1 MKIFLDSVDL
11 KQIQKYQDIGMIDGI
26 TTNPSLMS
34 NSQYDLYETASKI
47 CNVVQGDVSIE
58 VISSDLENMKKEG
71 DKILAISPKIV
82 VKLPMTWEG
91 LQACRYF
98 STRGHKVNMTLC
110 FSANQAFLAAKCG
123 AYYISPFIGRLEDAG
138 ENGLELI
145 RQIKT
150 IYRNYNFKTEILAAS
165 IRSIDHVKEVLLTG
179 ADVVTLPAKILSE
192 LVNHSLTDIGI
203 KKFTEDWHTSG
214 KKI

>member
-11 KQIQKYQDIGMIDGI
+11 EQIQKYQNMGIIDGI

-34 NSQYDLYETASKI
+34 SSQYDLYDTACRI
-47 CNVVQGDVSIE
+47 CDVVQGDISIE

-71 DKILAISPKIV
+71 DKILKISPKIV

-91 LQACRYF
+91 LQACSYF
-98 STRGHKVNMTLC
+98 SDKGHKVNMTLC

-123 AYYISPFIGRLEDAG
+123 ATYISPFIGRLEDAG
-138 ENGLELI
+138 ENGLALI

-150 IYRNYNFKTEILAAS
+150 IYQNYNFKTEILAAS
-165 IRSIDHVKEVLLTG
+165 IRSIDHVKEVLLIG
-179 ADVVTLPAKILSE
+179 GDVVTLPAKILSE
-192 LVNHSLTDIGI
+192 LVNHPLTDIGL
-203 KKFTEDWHTSG
+203 KKFTEDWQKSG

>member
-11 KQIQKYQDIGMIDGI
+11 EQIQKYQNMGIIDGI

-34 NSQYDLYETASKI
+34 SSQYDLYDTARRI
-47 CNVVQGDVSIE
+47 CDVVQGDISIE

-71 DKILAISPKIV
+71 DKILKISPKIV

-91 LQACRYF
+91 LQACSYF
-98 STRGHKVNMTLC
+98 SDKGHKVNMTLC
-110 FSANQAFLAAKCG
+110 FSSNQAFLAAKCG
-123 AYYISPFIGRLEDAG
+123 ATYISPFIGRLEDAG
-138 ENGLELI
+138 ENGLALI

-150 IYRNYNFKTEILAAS
+150 IYQNYNFKTEILAAS
-165 IRSIDHVKEVLLTG
+165 IRSIDHVKEVLLIG
-179 ADVVTLPAKILSE
+179 GDVVTLPAKILSE
-192 LVNHSLTDIGI
+192 LVNHSLTDIGL
-203 KKFTEDWHTSG
+203 KKFTEDWQKSG

>member
-11 KQIQKYQDIGMIDGI
+11 EQIQKYQNMGIIDGI

-34 NSQYDLYETASKI
+34 SSQYDLYDTARRI
-47 CNVVQGDVSIE
+47 CDVVQGDISIE

-71 DKILAISPKIV
+71 DKILKISPKIV

-91 LQACRYF
+91 LQACSYF
-98 STRGHKVNMTLC
+98 SDKGHKVNMTLC

-123 AYYISPFIGRLEDAG
+123 ATYISPFIGRLEDAG

-150 IYRNYNFKTEILAAS
+150 IYQNYNFKTEILAAS
-165 IRSIDHVKEVLLTG
+165 IRSIDHVKEVLLIG
-179 ADVVTLPAKILSE
+179 GDVVTLPAKILSE
-192 LVNHSLTDIGI
+192 LVNHPLTDIGL
-203 KKFTEDWHTSG
+203 KKFTEDWQKSG

>member
-11 KQIQKYQDIGMIDGI
+11 EQIQKYQNMGMIDGI

-34 NSQYDLYETASKI
+34 SSQYDLYDTARRI
-47 CNVVQGDVSIE
+47 CDVVQGDISIE

-71 DKILAISPKIV
+71 DKILKISPKIV

-91 LQACRYF
+91 LQACSYF
-98 STRGHKVNMTLC
+98 SDKGHKVNMTLC
-110 FSANQAFLAAKCG
+110 FSSNQAFLAAKCG
-123 AYYISPFIGRLEDAG
+123 ATYISPFIGRLEDAG

-150 IYRNYNFKTEILAAS
+150 IYQNYNFKTEILAAS
-165 IRSIDHVKEVLLTG
+165 IRSIDHVKEVLLLG
-179 ADVVTLPAKILSE
+179 GDVVTLPAKILSE
-192 LVNHSLTDIGI
+192 LVNHPLTDIGL
-203 KKFTEDWHTSG
+203 KKFTEDWQKSG

>member
-11 KQIQKYQDIGMIDGI
+11 DQIQKYQDMGMIDGI

-34 NSQYDLYETASKI
+34 GSQYDLYDTARKI
-47 CNVVQGDVSIE
+47 CDVVQGDVSIE

-71 DKILAISPKIV
+71 DKILKISPKIV
-82 VKLPMTWEG
+82 VKLPMTWAG
-91 LQACRYF
+91 LQACSYF
-98 STRGHKVNMTLC
+98 SSKGRKVNMTLC

-123 AYYISPFIGRLEDAG
+123 ASYISPFIGRLEDAG
-138 ENGLELI
+138 ENGLDLI

-150 IYRNYNFKTEILAAS
+150 IYQNYNFKTEILAAS
-165 IRSIDHVKEVLLTG
+165 IRSIDHVKEVLLIG
-179 ADVVTLPAKILSE
+179 GDVVTLPAKILAE
-192 LVNHSLTDIGI
+192 LVNHPLTDIGL
-203 KKFTEDWHTSG
+203 KKFTEDWQKSG

>member
-34 NSQYDLYETASKI
+34 VSQYDLYDTARKI

-71 DKILAISPKIV
+71 DKILEISPKIV

>member
-11 KQIQKYQDIGMIDGI
+11 EQIQKYQNMGIIDGI

-34 NSQYDLYETASKI
+34 SSQYDLYDTARRI
-47 CNVVQGDVSIE
+47 CDVVQGDISIE

-71 DKILAISPKIV
+71 DKILKISPKIV

-91 LQACRYF
+91 LQACSYF
-98 STRGHKVNMTLC
+98 SGKGHKVNMTLC
-110 FSANQAFLAAKCG
+110 FSSNQAFLAAKCG
-123 AYYISPFIGRLEDAG
+123 ATYISPFIGRLEDAG

-150 IYRNYNFKTEILAAS
+150 IYQNYNFKTEILAAS
-165 IRSIDHVKEVLLTG
+165 IRSIDHVKGVLLIG
-179 ADVVTLPAKILSE
+179 GDVVTLPAKILAE
-192 LVNHSLTDIGI
+192 LVNHPLTDIGL
-203 KKFTEDWHTSG
+203 KKFTEDWQKSG